1 MESFTSAL
9 DLAKAVRSKEL
20 SPVEIVDHYLARV
33 DELNPQLNAVTWR
46 RDDDLRAEAKV
57 AEAALMRGEA
67 KGAFFG
73 IPIAIKDMVFVE
85 GWPISFGSRAG
96 LDNVAFFTSEVIE
109 GFRRAGFLLMYRTN
123 APEFGVLPITENHAW
138 GPTHNPWD
146 LSRTP
151 GGSSGGSAA
160 AVAAGM
166 APIAHANDGGGS
178 IRIPASCCGLVG
190 LKPSRGR
197 VSSGPLIVDAMH
209 GAAVEGCVSRTVAE
223 TAAVLDA
230 ISAFD
235 PTAWYNA
242 PAPERPFLEEVG
254 APPGRLRVAFST
266 KAPTGSEVDPCCIEA
281 VESSARLLE
290 ELGHEVF
297 EGDPSWADVDALVP
311 GFITLW
317 CSGIGYWPLGD
328 WESVEP
334 LSAAMRERALATNSV
349 DYVQALIGLQI
360 QSRAVVASWGR
371 DFDVWLT
378 PTLAIK
384 PPKTGYLFDG
394 DDDDP
399 MAPLLRAADMVPFTP
414 WFNITGQPAVSL
426 PLHWGDDGVPIG
438 VQLVGKPWGEAELL
452 RLAAQLE
459 GASPWAERRPPL
471 G

>member
-20 SPVEIVDHYLARV
+20 SPVEIVDYYLERS
-33 DELNPQLNAVTWR
+33 DQLNPRLNAVTWR
-46 RDDDLRAEAKV
+46 RDDELRAEAKA
-57 AEAALMRGEA
+57 AEDVLMRGEA

-73 IPIAIKDMVFVE
+73 VPIAIKDMVFVE
-85 GWPISFGSRAG
+85 GWPISFGSRAAI
-96 LDNVAFFTSEVIE
+96 DNVAFFTSEVIE

-123 APEFGVLPITENHAW
+123 APEFGVLPVTENQAW
-138 GPTHNPWD
+138 GATHNPWD

-160 AVAAGM
+160 AVASGM

-197 VSSGPLIVDAMH
+197 VSSGPLVVDAMH

-235 PTAWYNA
+235 STAWYNA
-242 PAPERPFLEEVG
+242 PAPERPFIEEVT
-254 APPGRLRVAFST
+254 AAPGRLRVAFST
-266 KAPTGSEVDPCCIEA
+266 KAPTGVDVDACCVEA
-281 VESSARLLE
+281 VEATAKLLE
-290 ELGHEVF
+290 DLGHEVF
-297 EGDPSWADVDALVP
+297 EGEPSWADVDSLVP

-317 CSGIGYWPLGD
+317 CSSIGYWPLAD
-328 WESVEP
+328 WQSVEP
-334 LSAAMRERALATNSV
+334 LSAAMRERALATSSL
-349 DYVQALIGLQI
+349 DYVQTLMGLQI

-384 PPKTGYLFDG
+384 PPKTGYLFEG
-394 DDDDP
+394 NGDDP
-399 MAPLLRAADMVPFTP
+399 MAPLMRAADMVPFTP
-414 WFNITGQPAVSL
+414 WFNISGQPAVSL
-426 PLHWGDDGVPIG
+426 PLHRSDDGVPIG
-438 VQLVGKPWGEAELL
+438 VQLVGRPWGEAELL
-452 RLAAQLE
+452 RLAGQLE
-459 GASPWAERRPPL
+459 QAAPWAERHPAL
-471 G
+471 E